1 MADTKTPKP
10 QILQGYGPGMFRIS
24 EVVHKNS
31 VIVLRDQTI
40 PWPVDHMGQL
50 DEQAL
55 APALAEAP
63 LLDIL
68 LLGTGSQMIRPDQDL
83 IEMCRARSVVLEYMD
98 TGAACRTYN
107 LLAGER
113 RRVAAALIVLP

>member
-1 MADTKTPKP
+1 MADIHAPTP

-24 EVVHKNS
+24 EIVHNSS
-31 VIVLRDQTI
+31 VIVLPHRTI
-40 PWPVDHMGQL
+40 PWPVEDISQL
-50 DEQAL
+50 DGQAL

-68 LLGTGSQMIRPDQDL
+68 LLGTGDRMALPDRSI
-83 IEMCRARSVVLEYMD
+83 IEACRACSVVLEYMD

-107 LLAGER
+107 LLAGEK
-113 RRVAAALIVLP
+113 RRVAAALIILP